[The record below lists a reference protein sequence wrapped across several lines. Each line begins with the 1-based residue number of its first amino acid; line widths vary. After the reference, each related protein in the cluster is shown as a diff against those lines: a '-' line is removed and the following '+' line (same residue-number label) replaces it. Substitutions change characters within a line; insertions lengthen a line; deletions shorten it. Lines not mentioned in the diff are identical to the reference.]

1 MTTKLKFAHSVG
13 FTKLWKHIV
22 TQLVEKNDKYYSI
35 KSIPEPRFGDS
46 CGDDCLDLCR
56 SEKFMSDI
64 DLAGS
69 IIKAMFIVEHERV
82 L

>member
-1 MTTKLKFAHSVG
+1 M
-13 FTKLWKHIV
+13 

-35 KSIPEPRFGDS
+35 KNIPEPRFGDS

-56 SEKFMSDI
+56 SEKFMSDF

>member
-1 MTTKLKFAHSVG
+1 MSAIK
-13 FTKLWKHIV
+13 
-22 TQLVEKNDKYYSI
+22 TQMVEKNDKYYSI

>member
-1 MTTKLKFAHSVG
+1 MGTREFAHSVG